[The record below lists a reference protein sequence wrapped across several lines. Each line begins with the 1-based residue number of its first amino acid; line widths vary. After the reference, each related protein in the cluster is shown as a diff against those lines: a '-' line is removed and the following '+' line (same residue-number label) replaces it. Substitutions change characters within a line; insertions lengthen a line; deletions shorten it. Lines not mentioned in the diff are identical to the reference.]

1 MSIVSLWKMV
11 DLLDI
16 VENIETLPLQIA
28 MITHKQILTEG
39 SSATDDPIID
49 GLRGRVLHREKF

>member
-1 MSIVSLWKMV
+1 MV